1 VNFGFIYTDTYKA
14 FKHAIIVMRALEVS
28 RRLYEAYAVQLQGL
42 SATREGTGEGK
53 HEASAVS
60 CVGPSGGSR
69 AAAAVTGGCREEVD
83 DDSNLLDDSALAIPI
98 AKLDDICPPPYALLS
113 GGPARPLGYP
123 RAETP
128 HEKDPQTLTCRDCP
142 RREGLPLGESE
153 WGQTRAQLTRS
164 TPTQVPLRPQHSVP
178 QIC

>member
-1 VNFGFIYTDTYKA
+1 
-14 FKHAIIVMRALEVS
+14 M
-28 RRLYEAYAVQLQGL
+28 
-42 SATREGTGEGK
+42 
-53 HEASAVS
+53 
-60 CVGPSGGSR
+60 
-69 AAAAVTGGCREEVD
+69 TGGCREEVD